1 MHTATVFVSP
11 IPEWWCVQSVEI
23 GLAVQ
28 VQPQNDTLSFSFY
41 PQILCSDLL
50 ITTIAVV
57 FTAFQGLAF
66 ILDHICRGHLCCS
79 LYNVKQIIENLW
91 NPTLTHNLCHLPS
104 LDLLLC
110 LFQIIPVERLVK
122 GKFQDN
128 FEFLQWFKKFFDA
141 NYDGKEYDPLL
152 TRQGQDV
159 TPPPPTPGTYTQSHT
174 LVFVWHH
181 KLWVN
186 SKASFHC
193 SHLFMQP
200 HPHL

>member
-1 MHTATVFVSP
+1 MS
-11 IPEWWCVQSVEI
+11 
-23 GLAVQ
+23 LAVQ
-28 VQPQNDTLSFSFY
+28 VQPQNNTLSFSFY
-41 PQILCSDLL
+41 PQILCNDILMFCF
-50 ITTIAVV
+50 V
-57 FTAFQGLAF
+57 FCLFFYGFPAF
-66 ILDHICRGHLCCS
+66 ILDHKCRGPLCCS
-79 LYNVKQIIENLW
+79 LYYIIKIIEILW
-91 NPTLTHNLCHLPS
+91 DPTLTHNLCHPLF
-104 LDLLLC
+104 LDLLIC
-110 LFQIIPVERLVK
+110 LSQIIPVERLVK

-159 TPPPPTPGTYTQSHT
+159 TPPPPTPGTYTQPHT

-193 SHLFMQP
+193 SQLFMQT